1 MEQSETFD
9 KVTRL
14 GKLLVKELS
23 LEDSSDTLGRWM
35 AHYLAEKMDEASKGT
50 GKRKKEAEQACTETI
65 LALWDHRWKMSCG
78 LQPIKSFREILE
90 TLSAMVPENK
100 QSYYFRYQDEDLTPS
115 DNHKLKRAMEI
126 DASTRGVLEYLM
138 SEAAK
143 EVASPDLQ
151 DWIEA
156 SDAIAAHPDV
166 TVIRTVYERKEYA
179 DDQNVPLFDDNELT
193 PGYLLSGLEQTL
205 QQVDLLIQ
213 HSKSIKTEITK
224 KIKATKAAKSRSTK

>member
-23 LEDSSDTLGRWM
+23 LENSSDTLGRWM
-35 AHYLAEKMDEASKGT
+35 AHYVAGKMDEASNGT
-50 GKRKKEAEQACTETI
+50 GKRKEEAEQACTETI
-65 LALWDHRWKMSCG
+65 LALWDHRWKMSSR
-78 LQPIKSFREILE
+78 LRPLKSFREILE

-100 QSYYFRYQDEDLTPS
+100 QSYYFHYQDVDPTPS
-115 DNHKLKRAMEI
+115 DNQKLKKAREI
-126 DASTRGVLEYLM
+126 DAAARGVLKYLM

-143 EVASPDLQ
+143 EVASPDLH

-156 SDAIAAHPDV
+156 SDAIAEYPDMM
-166 TVIRTVYERKEYA
+166 VIRTVYERKEYA
-179 DDQNVPLFDDNELT
+179 VDRNVPLFDDNELT

-205 QQVDLLIQ
+205 RQMDLLIQ
-213 HSKSIKTEITK
+213 HTKLIKTEITK
-224 KIKATKAAKSRSTK
+224 KIKATKAAKSRSTE